1 MIHPHRCAAL
11 ALATAVLVT
20 GCRSADDVATAPRPL
35 APAGLAERLH
45 QIFATDELTPRAFGP
60 ARWLDAASY
69 CTVEAS
75 STLAGGQDL
84 VRYDAASGTRSVL
97 VAAERL
103 VPAGASAALALEDY
117 AFSDDGARLL
127 VFTNTR
133 KVWRDNTRG
142 DYWVLTLDSGALT
155 QLGGDVA
162 AASLLFA
169 KLSPDG
175 ARAGYVHANDL
186 WVQDLAS
193 GAITRLTHDGSAT
206 TINGTSDWVY
216 EEELGVRDAWRW
228 SPDGRSIAFWHFDS
242 SGVPLYTLVDTVS
255 TLYPT
260 LTTIPYPKAGQTNSV
275 VKLGVIDAAAGGEPR
290 WVDLP
295 GDPREH
301 YVARM
306 EWIPATDALLV
317 QQLDRRQQRA
327 TVWRVDATSMQTREL
342 FTETSAAW
350 IDVQDGWR
358 WLPSGELLWTS
369 ERDGWRHAWA
379 FSPDGRWRCLT
390 PGEYDLT
397 EIAGVDGA
405 RGHLYFIASPED
417 ATARALCRVP
427 LSGGAGGAGG
437 AAAPERVTPSD
448 WGGTHAYD
456 VAPGGAFALHTASAL
471 ERPPFVELVRLPDH
485 APLAVLEKN
494 AEVAARVADFAV
506 QPTEFFRLE
515 IEPDVELDGWMMR
528 PRRFDPSRRYPL
540 LMHVYNEPSAVQA
553 NDVWRGVRGLY
564 HRALAEAGYV
574 VVCVDSQGTPG
585 PRGVAWRKSTYGRF
599 GTVGAAQQAAAVRAL
614 VARHR
619 WLDPARVA
627 VWGWSGGGTMT
638 LNLMFRHPET
648 YAVGMAVAPVPD
660 IALYDSIYQERYT
673 GLLPEDAAAYRENS
687 PITYAEGLAGE
698 LLIVHGSGDD
708 NVHMQG
714 TERLIDRLIALGKPF
729 EFMLYPNRSHALKE
743 GPGTLHHVYA
753 HLARYLV
760 EHLPPGAR

>member
-75 STLAGGQDL
+75 PTLAGGQDL

-142 DYWVLTLDSGALT
+142 DYWVLALDSGALT

-260 LTTIPYPKAGQTNSV
+260 LTTIPYPKAGQTNSA
-275 VKLGVIDAAAGGEPR
+275 VKLGVIDAAAGAEPR

-306 EWIPATDALLV
+306 EWIPAT
-317 QQLDRRQQRA
+317 RR
-327 TVWRVDATSMQTREL
+327 
-342 FTETSAAW
+342 
-350 IDVQDGWR
+350 
-358 WLPSGELLWTS
+358 
-369 ERDGWRHAWA
+369 
-379 FSPDGRWRCLT
+379 
-390 PGEYDLT
+390 
-397 EIAGVDGA
+397 
-405 RGHLYFIASPED
+405 
-417 ATARALCRVP
+417 
-427 LSGGAGGAGG
+427 
-437 AAAPERVTPSD
+437 
-448 WGGTHAYD
+448 
-456 VAPGGAFALHTASAL
+456 
-471 ERPPFVELVRLPDH
+471 
-485 APLAVLEKN
+485 
-494 AEVAARVADFAV
+494 
-506 QPTEFFRLE
+506 
-515 IEPDVELDGWMMR
+515 
-528 PRRFDPSRRYPL
+528 
-540 LMHVYNEPSAVQA
+540 
-553 NDVWRGVRGLY
+553 
-564 HRALAEAGYV
+564 
-574 VVCVDSQGTPG
+574 
-585 PRGVAWRKSTYGRF
+585 
-599 GTVGAAQQAAAVRAL
+599 AQ
-614 VARHR
+614 
-619 WLDPARVA
+619 
-627 VWGWSGGGTMT
+627 
-638 LNLMFRHPET
+638 
-648 YAVGMAVAPVPD
+648 
-660 IALYDSIYQERYT
+660 
-673 GLLPEDAAAYRENS
+673 
-687 PITYAEGLAGE
+687 
-698 LLIVHGSGDD
+698 
-708 NVHMQG
+708 
-714 TERLIDRLIALGKPF
+714 
-729 EFMLYPNRSHALKE
+729 
-743 GPGTLHHVYA
+743 
-753 HLARYLV
+753 
-760 EHLPPGAR
+760 